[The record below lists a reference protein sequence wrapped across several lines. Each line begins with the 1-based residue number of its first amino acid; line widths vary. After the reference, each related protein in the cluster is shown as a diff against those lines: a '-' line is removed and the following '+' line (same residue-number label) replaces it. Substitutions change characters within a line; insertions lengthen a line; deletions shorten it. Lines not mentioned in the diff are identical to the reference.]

1 MFDRGA
7 RRHSEIDALRVEI
20 ERLRA
25 FVEMRA
31 QAQESMI
38 RAITL
43 EARRRLTEA
52 VEERIQL
59 AAREAIAF
67 AEGGLL
73 QHEAA
78 LRALGRRV
86 AELSRDAPPLPLPQP
101 GALAAPAVRAYLI
114 GSADEED
121 AGCLKLELREDRED
135 TFLADLANLPI
146 LPCGAAKLVAPFIV
160 ERVPARELAEK
171 ILPHWRERLAP
182 GGELVVVTLD
192 GPAWAADL
200 ARRAADFEGFRARLG
215 ADGARPPLRNVVDE
229 NALHGVLLA
238 AGFAEVEP
246 ARRSAEK
253 MTMRIVARTPAP

>member
-7 RRHSEIDALRVEI
+7 RKRDEIEALRVEI

-31 QAQESMI
+31 QTQENMV
-38 RAITL
+38 RAVTL
-43 EARRRLTEA
+43 EAGARLAET

-59 AAREAIAF
+59 AACEAIAF
-67 AEGGLL
+67 AEQGLS

-78 LRALGRRV
+78 LRALGRRI
-86 AELSRDAPPLPLPQP
+86 AELSREAPPPPTP
-101 GALAAPAVRAYLI
+101 RALAASSVGDYRI
-114 GSADEED
+114 GAAEEED

-135 TFLADLANLPI
+135 TLLADLANLPI
-146 LPCGAAKLVAPFIV
+146 LPCGAAKLVAAYIV
-160 ERVPARELAEK
+160 ERVPARALSEQ

-182 GGELVVVTLD
+182 RGELVVLTLD

-215 ADGARPPLRNVVDE
+215 ADGGRPPLRNVFNE
-229 NALHGVLLA
+229 EALRDALLA

-246 ARRSAEK
+246 ARRDAEK
-253 MTMRIVARTPAP
+253 MTMRIVARTAAL

>member
-7 RRHSEIDALRVEI
+7 RRRDEIDALRVEI

-31 QAQESMI
+31 QAQENMVQ
-38 RAITL
+38 AVTL
-43 EARRRLTEA
+43 EARARFAEA

-67 AEGGLL
+67 AEQGLS

-86 AELSRDAPPLPLPQP
+86 AELSRDASPLPRP
-101 GALAAPAVRAYLI
+101 GARAASAVRAYLI
-114 GSADEED
+114 GAADEEGE
-121 AGCLKLELREDRED
+121 GCLTLELREDRED

-146 LPCGAAKLVAPFIV
+146 LPRGAAKLVAPYLV

-171 ILPHWRERLAP
+171 ILPHWRDCLAP
-182 GGELVVVTLD
+182 GGELVIVTLD
-192 GPAWAADL
+192 GPAWAADV
-200 ARRAADFEGFRARLG
+200 ARRAADFESFRASLA
-215 ADGARPPLRNVVDE
+215 ADGARPSLRNVFDE
-229 NALHGVLLA
+229 DALRNVLFA

-246 ARRSAEK
+246 AHRDLDRL
-253 MTMRIVARTPAP
+253 TMRIVARTTPA